1 MKITFKHGAIYTFF
15 KNFTLIAIQNLF
27 CQTKRKRV
35 HMAILPILEA
45 PHPILEKKTR
55 EVRPD
60 EFNEELVTLLENMA
74 ITMYDAP
81 GVGLA
86 APQIGDSRRI
96 LVADP
101 GNDDDD
107 VPRMLY
113 SMVNPKIISHSE
125 ELISYEESCL
135 SVPEFYLNVKRF
147 KQIAMEWKDGKGI
160 VHRHI
165 FEGFPSIV
173 LQHELD
179 HLDGKTL
186 LARSSRLKR
195 SRYVSRQKKKRK
207 MRAKK

>member
-1 MKITFKHGAIYTFF
+1 
-15 KNFTLIAIQNLF
+15 
-27 CQTKRKRV
+27 
-35 HMAILPILEA
+35 MAILPILEA

-55 EVRPD
+55 EVRAD
-60 EFNEELVTLLENMA
+60 EFNAELVTLLEDMA
-74 ITMYDAP
+74 ITMYAAP

-101 GNDDDD
+101 GNDEDDA
-107 VPRMLY
+107 PRRLF

-147 KQIAMEWKDGKGI
+147 KQIAMEWKDGNGT
-160 VHRHI
+160 VHRDI

-179 HLDGKTL
+179 HLEGKTL
-186 LARSSRLKR
+186 LARSSRLRR
-195 SRYVSRQKKKRK
+195 SRYISRQKKKRK
-207 MRAKK
+207 AKGKT